1 MSKGGNKGNERAP
14 EVVAIMGGTG
24 SGKTTQVLR
33 VLHGKARRRTLVWS
47 PKEREDNYAG
57 AYMGSIVVRSAT
69 DCIHEMRAS
78 GPWHIV
84 FVPSLSRKSDEAMFS
99 VVCMAALAARDVC
112 VVVDELHTVTRPN
125 MAPDGW
131 RKLVMMGRSAGCS
144 VIGASQRPASIDKDF
159 FGNCSRVHVRRLGYP
174 EDAKVCAK
182 ALGVDAAEVLALSGY
197 KWLERNTLTGKVS
210 RGERYPCGGFSRE
223 RYERNCEKLPLLFG
237 LSGDYQNGCQAHC
250 SANETA
256 RNLRFDLMGGSHAA
270 D

>member
-57 AYMGSIVVRSAT
+57 AYMGSVVVRSAT

-78 GPWHIV
+78 GTWHVV
-84 FVPSLSRKSDEAMFS
+84 FVPSLLRKSDEAMFS

-210 RGERYPCGGFSRE
+210 RG
-223 RYERNCEKLPLLFG
+223 
-237 LSGDYQNGCQAHC
+237 
-250 SANETA
+250 
-256 RNLRFDLMGGSHAA
+256 
-270 D
+270 